1 MPHDPELVAET
12 RGWLQRAAH
21 DLGAGA
27 ADLNVEP
34 PFTGDAVFHA
44 QQAAEK
50 SMKGFLTWHR
60 RIFRKTHNLTELGT
74 MCVGM
79 DATLDSVVA
88 RAAELTDYAWK
99 YRYPGEPSEPDRE
112 EAESALKLAREVY
125 DAVLE
130 RLPGEVRPPDRPGSL
145 ATE

>member
-60 RIFRKTHNLTELGT
+60 RIFRKTHNLTELDT

-88 RAAELTDYAWK
+88 LM
-99 YRYPGEPSEPDRE
+99 SERPWC
-112 EAESALKLAREVY
+112 A
-125 DAVLE
+125 DATNMSKT
-130 RLPGEVRPPDRPGSL
+130 R
-145 ATE
+145 